1 MLQHDRQFGQLALAR
16 GWVSLA
22 NLMTCVAQAAA
33 AGLPLDE
40 VFVRKGLLTQ
50 EKVETLRTELA
61 SGAKVDE
68 ELEFGNTVVLEVL
81 EETRRQSQ
89 TLAVQP
95 SGDGGDAL
103 LHLDGEARYAVQEEL
118 GRGGMGLV
126 MRARD
131 RVLRRDVAI
140 KSLLESADSPKFRN
154 RLLAEAQVT
163 GLLEHPNITPV
174 YDLRVDSHGKPFYT
188 MRVVRERDMGD
199 ILKAMKSGDESYSLT
214 FLMQVLRQVSL
225 TIEFA
230 HRQGVVHRDLKPE
243 NILVGSYGEVYVIDW
258 GIAKLMKSDLGL
270 VDTEQIVVGSL
281 IGTPKYM
288 APEQAR
294 GDNDKV
300 DERTDVYALGA
311 ILYEILTL
319 ESLFTSDH
327 VLGLLFMIVHDQPV
341 SPREKAPKRAIPPA
355 LEEICLR
362 ALAKDP
368 THRYASAQAFSD
380 ELELFLEGVK
390 DRDRRRALAEDSLQL
405 AEQTRAVFDE
415 IRLQHR
421 VVKSQLE
428 ETRKRVPSW
437 STGPDKVE
445 LWSLE
450 QAAED
455 LEVDIERRFSET
467 VRMYS
472 EALVHWPDMGDA
484 RHGLAN
490 LYWQRFE
497 EAEAAGNMANAVYL
511 EGLVR
516 QFNDGALDSLLEGT
530 GKLTLV
536 TEPAGV
542 KIELYRYHQ
551 ENRRLVEWLHATLT
565 SPVAAATLSHGSY
578 VAVLS
583 KPGFQTVRLP
593 IAMGRVDVVDYRIR
607 MMPIGTLPEDFIPIP
622 ASYFKRS
629 DGEVFVDDF
638 AIMRTP
644 VTVGE
649 YLEFLNSIP
658 SEEAERHVPRLDE
671 ESEAYFARDATGIYG
686 LPEVDGEGDVWEMSW
701 PMLIVNY
708 DNAEAFAQWR
718 STRDGKPYRLP
729 TAMEWEKAA
738 RGVDGRIYPWGNHFD
753 ATFCCMRDSRQG
765 RRIPSVVGEFSV
777 DTSPYGV
784 QDVAGNV
791 AQWTSSPPDGGDDR
805 FILKG
810 ASYNSVALMC
820 QVEVDFVSPRQFRYG
835 HYGFRLALTI

>member
-1 MLQHDRQFGQLALAR
+1 MLLHERQLGQLALAR

-33 AGLPLDE
+33 AGLSLQDA
-40 VFVRKGLLTQ
+40 FVKKGLLTHEQ
-50 EKVETLRTELA
+50 INTLTNELSHGVQVE
-61 SGAKVDE
+61 E

-89 TLAVQP
+89 TLAIQP
-95 SGDGGDAL
+95 DEDPDATL
-103 LHLDGEARYAVQEEL
+103 LHLDGEARYHVQEEL

-174 YDLRVDSHGKPFYT
+174 YDLRLDRQGKPFYT
-188 MRVVRERDMGD
+188 MRVVRERDLGD
-199 ILKAMKSGDESYSLT
+199 ILRSMKSGDESFSLT

-230 HRQGVVHRDLKPE
+230 HKQGVVHRDLKPE

-319 ESLFTSDH
+319 EGLFTSDH

-341 SPREKAPKRAIPPA
+341 APRDKAPARVIPPA

-368 THRYASAQAFSD
+368 AQRYASAQAFSD

-390 DRDRRRALAEDSLQL
+390 DRDRRRALAMESLQL

-415 IRLQHR
+415 IRVQYR
-421 VVKSQLE
+421 SVKSAME
-428 ETRKRVPSW
+428 ELRKRVPPW
-437 STGPDKVE
+437 SSGPDKVE
-445 LWSLE
+445 LWSLA
-450 QAAED
+450 QSCED

-472 EALVHWPDMGDA
+472 EALVHWPDMAEA

-530 GKLTLV
+530 GKLTII
-536 TEPAGV
+536 TEPPGATV
-542 KIELYRYHQ
+542 ELYRYHQ
-551 ENRRLVEWLHATLT
+551 ENRRLVEWMHATLT
-565 SPVAAATLSHGSY
+565 SPVQAAMLSHGSY
-578 VAVLS
+578 VAVIS
-583 KPGFQTVRLP
+583 KPGYHTIRLP
-593 IAMGRVDVVDYRIR
+593 IAMGRVDTVDHHLKL
-607 MMPIGTLPEDFIPIP
+607 MPLGTLPEDFIFIP
-622 ASYFKRS
+622 EGYFKRS
-629 DGEVFVDDF
+629 DEEVFVGDF

-658 SEEAERHVPRLDE
+658 PEEAERHVPRIDE
-671 ESEAYFARDATGIYG
+671 DGERYLVRNSSGSYALPDA
-686 LPEVDGEGDVWEMSW
+686 DGEGDVWNLQW
-701 PMLIVNY
+701 PILIVNQY
-708 DNAEAFAQWR
+708 DAAAFARWR
-718 STRDGKPYRLP
+718 SEREGHVFRLP
-729 TAMEWEKAA
+729 SAMEWEKAA
-738 RGVDGRIYPWGNHFD
+738 RGVDGRLYPWGNHFD
-753 ATFCCMRDSRQG
+753 ATFCCMRESRPG
-765 RRIPSVVGEFSV
+765 KPVPSTVGEFVV
-777 DTSPYGV
+777 DSSPYGMM
-784 QDVAGNV
+784 DAAGNIV
-791 AQWTSSPPDGGDDR
+791 EWTSTWESGNEERVVLKSSAYNSPPIICRLDVD
-805 FILKG
+805 L
-810 ASYNSVALMC
+810 AS
-820 QVEVDFVSPRQFRYG
+820 PPQFRYG